1 MSRKK
6 VVIEE
11 NYHYSLDR
19 QPLTDIISDLQRIV
33 DEHSEL
39 ENIRMDV
46 EIDYEWDSAY
56 IKAEIYGYR
65 REKTKEELV
74 EEQQAEEDRIKS
86 RIENIEKMKQNAEEE
101 LQKLK
106 GEII

>member
-6 VVIEE
+6 VVIED
-11 NYHYSLDR
+11 NYCYNLDG

-65 REKTKEELV
+65 EKTKEELA
-74 EEQQAEEDRIKS
+74 EEQQVEEDRIKS

-101 LQKLK
+101 LRKLQ
-106 GEII
+106 GEVK